1 MNSSPKAFINILQM
15 IDDVYESLEDYNPTN
30 KR

>member
-1 MNSSPKAFINILQM
+1 MNSSPKTFINILQM

>member
-1 MNSSPKAFINILQM
+1 MNSSPKTFINILQM
-15 IDDVYESLEDYNPTN
+15 IDDVYESLEDNNPTN